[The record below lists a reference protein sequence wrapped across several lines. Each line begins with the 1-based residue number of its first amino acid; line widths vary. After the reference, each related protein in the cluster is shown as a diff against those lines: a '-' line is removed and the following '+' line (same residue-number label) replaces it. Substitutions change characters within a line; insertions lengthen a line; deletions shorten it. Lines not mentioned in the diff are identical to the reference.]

1 MKSLG
6 VCVGLLVGLT
16 SLPVSAASTFDFA
29 QATAP
34 TPAPAPPPAA
44 AAPAATTAPA
54 APAPG
59 PKAAKATKAK
69 TAVAAKT
76 KISGAKKVPSIITIE
91 NKRTVTLKGLQI
103 SLPGGGGKVVGK
115 LGKEVAAGK
124 TARVALK
131 GAKGCEYDVKWEFED
146 ATDEST
152 ADLCND
158 PRVVLTD

>member
-1 MKSLG
+1 MKSVG
-6 VCVGLLVGLT
+6 VCVGLIIGLT
-16 SLPVSAASTFDFA
+16 SLPVLAASAFDLA
-29 QATAP
+29 QATPA
-34 TPAPAPPPAA
+34 APAAASPPA
-44 AAPAATTAPA
+44 AAPAAPA
-54 APAPG
+54 AAAAG
-59 PKAAKATKAK
+59 SAKRKTKVAAKAKA
-69 TAVAAKT
+69 T
-76 KISGAKKVPSIITIE
+76 GGKKVPSVITVE

-103 SLPGGGGKVVGK
+103 ALPGGGGKVIGR
-115 LGKEVAAGK
+115 LGKEVVAGK